1 MPGSEEE
8 PLLLDVYLSPSES
21 APRRPLAWAGQGRV
35 GASKAMNLVEL

>member
-21 APRRPLAWAGQGRV
+21 APRPLAWAGEGRV